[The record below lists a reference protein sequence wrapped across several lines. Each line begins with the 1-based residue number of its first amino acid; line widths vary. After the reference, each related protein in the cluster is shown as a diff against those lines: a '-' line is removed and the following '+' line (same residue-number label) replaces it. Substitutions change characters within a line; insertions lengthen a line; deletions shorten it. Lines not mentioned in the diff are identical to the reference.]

1 MMSTKYAYPAIFTP
15 EEDGG
20 FSVVF
25 PDLEGCFTCG
35 DDMADALFMAEDAL
49 ALVLYGYE
57 SDGREI
63 PAPSKME
70 DFKLND
76 GEFVNSVACDTMEY
90 RKRFNNKAVKKTLT
104 IPEWLNETAM
114 AMNIN
119 FSQVLQDAA
128 LHEPRV
134 QLYSDYTARPYAGD
148 YRDLLTRQ
156 ICSPVRWKQIIVHMR
171 EQGIDT
177 FVELGP
183 GKTLS
188 GMIQKTDSAAKTLH
202 VEDAESLAKTLEELQ
217 C

>member
-70 DFKLND
+70 DLKLND

-104 IPEWLNETAM
+104 IPEWLNETAV

-119 FSQVLQDAA
+119 FSQVLQDA
-128 LHEPRV
+128 L
-134 QLYSDYTARPYAGD
+134 
-148 YRDLLTRQ
+148 
-156 ICSPVRWKQIIVHMR
+156 
-171 EQGIDT
+171 
-177 FVELGP
+177 
-183 GKTLS
+183 
-188 GMIQKTDSAAKTLH
+188 IQK
-202 VEDAESLAKTLEELQ
+202 VGNQ
-217 C
+217 